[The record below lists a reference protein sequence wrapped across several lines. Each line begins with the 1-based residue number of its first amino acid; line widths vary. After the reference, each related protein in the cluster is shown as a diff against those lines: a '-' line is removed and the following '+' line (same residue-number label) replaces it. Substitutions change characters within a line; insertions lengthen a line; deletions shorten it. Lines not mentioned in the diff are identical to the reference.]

1 MAVRKL
7 ASTQNKP
14 NQKRFIRLRTM
25 MLVYLLTPHF
35 SFLHRFKNGR
45 EEWFASQKRGVN
57 IFTEQLGKYECRGL
71 VLLILSE
78 KIRQLDGNRIVTK
91 PRNCWLLL
99 YSTGYIL
106 DNVHG
111 TALGTSS
118 GSTSSFNKP
127 HFSKSLGHSSKS
139 FHRPTA
145 KNSLAV

>member
-7 ASTQNKP
+7 ASTQNKL
-14 NQKRFIRLRTM
+14 NQKRFIRLRTR

-35 SFLHRFKNGR
+35 SFLHWFKNGR
-45 EEWFASQKRGVN
+45 EEWFAYQKRGVN
-57 IFTEQLGKYECRGL
+57 IFTEQLGKYEYCGL

-78 KIRQLDGNRIVTK
+78 KFWQLDGNRIVTK

-111 TALGTSS
+111 TALGTSC

-127 HFSKSLGHSSKS
+127 HFS
-139 FHRPTA
+139 
-145 KNSLAV
+145 